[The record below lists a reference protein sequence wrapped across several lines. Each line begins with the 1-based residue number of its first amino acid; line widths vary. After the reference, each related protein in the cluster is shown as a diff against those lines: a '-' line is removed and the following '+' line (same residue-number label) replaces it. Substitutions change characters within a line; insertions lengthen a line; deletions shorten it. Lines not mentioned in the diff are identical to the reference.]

1 MRLPPCVRRDSG
13 PQRKPTPA
21 NRNSAASAKH
31 WPRCGSSL
39 EPSIEERV
47 LSDASPNPLY
57 PNATTGITHMS
68 APSLEPLMK
77 FHSRYFMVKIGVA
90 ADAVFS
96 NV

>member
-1 MRLPPCVRRDSG
+1 M
-13 PQRKPTPA
+13 
-21 NRNSAASAKH
+21 
-31 WPRCGSSL
+31 
-39 EPSIEERV
+39 